1 MREEFKNE
9 QNLTKM
15 LDHYDVKIPK
25 EKLLTKQ
32 SMYQRF
38 IRYLASPAQDPFEK
52 LIESTDG
59 YNFLKFFPLAM
70 GLLLAIIQGVLM
82 I

>member
-1 MREEFKNE
+1 MKEEFINE

-15 LDHYDVKIPK
+15 LDQYDVKIPK
-25 EKLLTKQ
+25 EKLFTKQ

-38 IRYLASPAQDPFEK
+38 IHYLASPAQDPFEK
-52 LIESTDG
+52 LIESANG
-59 YNFLKFFPLAM
+59 YNFLKLFPLAM

-82 I
+82 F

>member
-1 MREEFKNE
+1 MKEEFKNE

-25 EKLLTKQ
+25 EMLLTKQ

-52 LIESTDG
+52 LIESANG
-59 YNFLKFFPLAM
+59 YNFLKLFPLAM
-70 GLLLAIIQGVLM
+70 GLLLAIIQGVL
-82 I
+82 